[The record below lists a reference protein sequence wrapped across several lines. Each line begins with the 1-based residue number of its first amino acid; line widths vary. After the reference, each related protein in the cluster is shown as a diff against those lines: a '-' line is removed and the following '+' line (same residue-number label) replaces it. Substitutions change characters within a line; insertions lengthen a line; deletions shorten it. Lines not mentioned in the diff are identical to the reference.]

1 MRSELTTL
9 FVRIIDGK
17 TVVITPLRNLQWNLF
32 WHFIAYT
39 ICALFTL
46 AAALVSVHRHWQFE
60 TQYYDFGIFDSAIRS
75 VAKFQPPLI
84 DHLSFD
90 GQRKWI
96 FADHFHPAIFLLS
109 PLYWFMSGG
118 EGILV
123 AQAVAVGLSALV
135 LYRISVYLLKDSFL
149 SVAVLTAYVSFVGLQ
164 NALITDFHE
173 ITVMTL
179 PMMLCYWAIITER
192 RKWSVAFL
200 VLTLAFKELMF
211 GFGVG
216 LAIFI
221 WIYRP
226 PWKKLALLTAG
237 YSVVWGVLSIKVI
250 IPFFA
255 GKDGYQYLPASQ
267 GVGALFSQFFLPIEK
282 LVNTGKILWSFGF
295 LPLLYVPTLPIIVM
309 NLGMRFLAESPDK
322 WGLGYHYN
330 AELAPT
336 LAVSAAL
343 ALVFLQ
349 KKLPQKIVWIIGGL
363 LIVNSLVLHRFI
375 FRGPLGLA
383 YNPAFYAHTQ
393 NFAYLE
399 DFLDQVPADK
409 KVMTQNNLA
418 PRFTDREVTLLRAQY
433 QPFAPDLIVLDL
445 RPGQNPNNFMGI
457 ADVNEVLSTLQ
468 NDPNYALFYHQG
480 DQYIFQ
486 RR

>member
-1 MRSELTTL
+1 MRTY
-9 FVRIIDGK
+9 
-17 TVVITPLRNLQWNLF
+17 LRRFQLETF
-32 WHFIAYT
+32 WQYLAYA

-46 AAALVSVHRHWQFE
+46 AAVLVSVHRHWQFE

-84 DHLSFD
+84 DHISFD

-109 PLYWFMSGG
+109 PLYWFTSGG
-118 EGILV
+118 EVLLV
-123 AQAVAVGLSALV
+123 AQAVAAGLSALV
-135 LYRISVYLLKDSFL
+135 LYKIAVYLLKDSFL

-164 NALITDFHE
+164 NAIITDFHE

-179 PMMLCYWAIITER
+179 PMMLCYWAVITER
-192 RKWSVAFL
+192 RKWFVAFL
-200 VLTLAFKELMF
+200 VLTLAFKELLF

-221 WIYRP
+221 WLYRP
-226 PWKKLALLTAG
+226 AWKKLALMSAA
-237 YSVVWGVLSIKVI
+237 YSVIWGVLSIKVI

-255 GKDGYQYLPASQ
+255 GKNSYQYLPESQ
-267 GVGALFSQFFLPIEK
+267 GFGALLSQFFLPIEK
-282 LVNTGKILWSFGF
+282 LVNAGKMLWSFGF
-295 LPLLYVPTLPIIVM
+295 LPLLYLPTLPIILM

-336 LAVSAAL
+336 LAVSAVL
-343 ALVFLQ
+343 ALVILQ
-349 KKLPQKIVWIIGGL
+349 KKLSRKIVWVVGAL
-363 LIVNSLVLHRFI
+363 LILNSLVLHRFI

-383 YNPAFYAHTQ
+383 YNSAFYAHTQ

-399 DFLDQVPADK
+399 DFLDQVPADQ

-418 PRFTDREVTLLRAQY
+418 PRFTDREVTLLREEY
-433 QPFAPDLIVLDL
+433 QPFEPDLIVLDL
-445 RPGQNPNNFMGI
+445 RPGQNPNNFMGV
-457 ADVNEVLSTLQ
+457 ADVNSLLSTIQ
-468 NDPNYALFYHQG
+468 NDPNYALYYHQG
-480 DQYIFQ
+480 DQYVFK
-486 RR
+486 RW